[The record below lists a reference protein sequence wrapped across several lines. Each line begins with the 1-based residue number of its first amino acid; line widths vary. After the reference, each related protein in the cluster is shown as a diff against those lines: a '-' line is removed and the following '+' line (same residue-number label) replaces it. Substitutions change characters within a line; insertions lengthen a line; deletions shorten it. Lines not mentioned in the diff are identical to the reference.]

1 MKKNIYFYCRLDPA
15 LIRPGRVDYKQY
27 IGPLT
32 AYQVE
37 HMLIRFYPELA
48 RDEINRFLHEMNNF
62 TENYSKPLS
71 AAQLQGFFMHNK
83 DSIKDVFDNLKSIN

>member
-1 MKKNIYFYCRLDPA
+1 M
-15 LIRPGRVDYKQY
+15 IRPGRVDYKQY

-48 RDEINRFLHEMNNF
+48 RNEINRFLNEINDL
-62 TENYSKPLS
+62 TKNYSKPLS
-71 AAQLQGFFMHNK
+71 AAQLQGVFMHNK
-83 DSIKDVFDNLKSIN
+83 DSIEDVFENLKSIN